1 MESPVGPQGQLERNA
16 GERERE
22 KRGLVMFHHFSV
34 EEARSTCCCPI
45 GSRHAGC
52 ILKAHQGILPFKR
65 CDHGVGEDPG
75 GPGRWGSAGVEGAF
89 IIQVSLLEAMDGVE
103 TRPEALPQSQ
113 GPRGQAAG
121 A

>member
-1 MESPVGPQGQLERNA
+1 
-16 GERERE
+16 
-22 KRGLVMFHHFSV
+22 MFHHFSV
-34 EEARSTCCCPI
+34 EEARSACCCPI
-45 GSRHAGC
+45 GLRHAGC
-52 ILKAHQGILPFKR
+52 ILKAHQGILPFKHR
-65 CDHGVGEDPG
+65 GHRVGADSG

-89 IIQVSLLEAMDGVE
+89 IIQASLVEAMDGGE